1 MGTAVGVRKA
11 LLNHEIKASWWSC
24 QSSSIEGWFWS
35 CFSVLDF
42 SSGLLCDRVMNLWLS
57 KLLLKQPM
65 LYSVHIN
72 WYRIKHLANPA
83 PIMIQPLTRLGIEGN
98 FLNLRKSIYKKPT
111 TDIIFNGEKLESI
124 SFKIRNKS
132 RISTLTTYFQH
143 SFGNPSHSN
152 LRTRRNK
159 RNPNWKRSKTVTVCR
174 WHNTICRKSWKCY
187 QKTTRAHQWIW

>member
-24 QSSSIEGWFWS
+24 QSSSMEGWFWS

-111 TDIIFNGEKLESI
+111 TDIIFNGEKQDAFPLRLGSKARMTILISLIHHSTGSSSQASRKISKSIPIKKKESSLSADNI
-124 SFKIRNKS
+124 I
-132 RISTLTTYFQH
+132 Y
-143 SFGNPSHSN
+143 
-152 LRTRRNK
+152 
-159 RNPNWKRSKTVTVCR
+159 
-174 WHNTICRKSWKCY
+174 
-187 QKTTRAHQWIW
+187 